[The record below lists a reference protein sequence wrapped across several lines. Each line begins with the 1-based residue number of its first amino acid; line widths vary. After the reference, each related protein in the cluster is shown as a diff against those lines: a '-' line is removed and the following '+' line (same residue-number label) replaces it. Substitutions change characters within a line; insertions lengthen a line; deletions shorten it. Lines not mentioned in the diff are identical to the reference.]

1 MRHETNSLSCM
12 EIWNSKSGGNI
23 YSEFEDR
30 FEILLEVHFRHTIY
44 RFEAHELKSLML

>member
-23 YSEFEDR
+23 YSDFETKFRVFSED
-30 FEILLEVHFRHTIY
+30 HFRQAIY
-44 RFEAHELKSLML
+44 RFETLEVRNSTL